1 MNRLLRVLLGMVCVF
16 SVGLTQA
23 APKPG
28 AMAPDFTAT
37 DTQGNTVTLSRLQGQ
52 YVVLEWTNHLCP
64 FVQKHYGS
72 GNMQALQKTYTDKG
86 YHWYSIV
93 SSAPGKQGNIDAA
106 KANEL
111 TTSRGAAPSGVIL
124 DPSGAIG
131 KLYDAR
137 TTPHMFIIDPSGKL
151 VYMGGIDSIPSADKA
166 DLAAATNYVKAAFTE
181 LEAGKPV
188 STPVSAPYGCSV
200 KY

>member
-1 MNRLLRVLLGMVCVF
+1 MNRLLRVLLGVVLVF
-16 SVGLTQA
+16 SAGLIQA

-37 DTQGNTVTLSRLQGQ
+37 DTQGNTVTLSKLQGQ

-86 YHWYSIV
+86 YRWYSIV

-137 TTPHMFIIDPSGKL
+137 TTPHMFILDPSGKL
-151 VYMGGIDSIPSADKA
+151 VYMGGIDSIPSADKG
-166 DLAAATNYVKAAFTE
+166 DLEAATNYVQAAFAE

>member
-1 MNRLLRVLLGMVCVF
+1 MNRLLRVLLGMVLVF
-16 SVGLTQA
+16 SAGLIQA

-37 DTQGNTVTLSRLQGQ
+37 DTQGNTVTLSKLQGQ

-86 YHWYSIV
+86 YRWYSIV

-111 TTSRGAAPSGVIL
+111 TTSREAAPSGVIL

-151 VYMGGIDSIPSADKA
+151 VYMGGIDSIPSADKG
-166 DLAAATNYVKAAFTE
+166 DLAAATNYVQAAFAE